1 MISGDDRTG
10 ERSASQSVFFCMML
24 FIVAALPAF
33 IRLATVFYLLAEM
46 ILGALFIAVAM
57 RFLKT
62 RAPADARRLFIASI
76 IYLPLLL
83 GALVLSKA

>member
-1 MISGDDRTG
+1 
-10 ERSASQSVFFCMML
+10 ML
-24 FIVAALPAF
+24 IKAVIWGCTIIGALPAF
-33 IRLATVFYLLAEM
+33 LGVVTMFYLPFEV
-46 ILGALFIAVAM
+46 ILGAVFVAVAM

-62 RAPADARRLFIASI
+62 RARADARRLFITSI